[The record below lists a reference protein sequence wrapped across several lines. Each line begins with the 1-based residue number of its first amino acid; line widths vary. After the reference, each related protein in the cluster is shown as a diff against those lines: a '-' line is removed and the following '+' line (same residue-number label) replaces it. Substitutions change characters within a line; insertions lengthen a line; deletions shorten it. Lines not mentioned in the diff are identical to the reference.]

1 MNGVGGWGVRPN
13 QDDSEWNFQ
22 TCRGTNLYYEMVYEP
37 TGSDNEEKE
46 GDNLSSNHLVNL

>member
-1 MNGVGGWGVRPN
+1 MVGGGGNVKPN

-46 GDNLSSNHLVNL
+46 GDNLSGNHLVNL